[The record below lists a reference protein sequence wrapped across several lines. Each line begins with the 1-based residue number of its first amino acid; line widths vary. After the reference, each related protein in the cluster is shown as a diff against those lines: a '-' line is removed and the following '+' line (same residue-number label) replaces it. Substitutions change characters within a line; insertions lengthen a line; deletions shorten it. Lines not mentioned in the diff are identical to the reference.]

1 MTDVLHHHLVTA
13 LQYES
18 QQYLS
23 AIEEKAKHY
32 EDSIRYAERIQ
43 FAILPNIKLF
53 LENFQE
59 ALVLF
64 KPKDIVSGDFYW
76 IHSTTPVP
84 PPLETTPLAPSKGGG
99 GGVVYFAVGDCTG
112 HGVPGA
118 LINMA
123 GNTILRQIISN
134 KGIDNPAEI
143 IQHLDK
149 ELVGLFNDNLT
160 QGITR
165 DGMDIVLC
173 RFDLLDR
180 KLYFCT
186 AGRPLLI
193 IRNKE
198 LFEFESDLYG
208 VGYADD
214 QRKSFRLQ
222 EFDLKLGD
230 QIYLFSDGYTD
241 QFGGDNIKKFNR
253 KRFRN
258 LLTSISEFPMK
269 RQSEELNTV
278 FEEWKGKHEQIDDVC
293 VLGIRI

>member
-13 LQYES
+13 LEYES

-76 IHSTTPVP
+76 IH
-84 PPLETTPLAPSKGGG
+84 KNDNQ
-99 GGVVYFAVGDCTG
+99 VYFAVGDCTG

-165 DGMDIVLC
+165 DGMDITLC

-258 LLTSISEFPMK
+258 LLTSISDFSMS
-269 RQSEELNTV
+269 RQSEELSTV
-278 FEEWKGKHEQIDDVC
+278 FDEWKGKNEQIDDVC